1 METTKNSTPTG
12 NHPYLEPPRRKVP
25 LFVVFIL
32 VTLIVIAA
40 ALSVKLYQQ
49 LKASKQMNV
58 MLDDDKKKLE
68 GELNN
73 MIVEYDSLKTQND
86 TINLKLEAE
95 QDKIRKLL
103 HVQAANYEKIRMYKN
118 ELLTLRQ
125 VMRSYI
131 VQIDSLNTKNQE
143 LTAENVQV
151 RSKLNEA
158 QKNNQEL
165 SKQREELTSKVNLA
179 SALIAK
185 NMQVDPLNKNSKPKD
200 KISKITKIRVCFT
213 IRENAVAKA
222 GTKDVYLRLV
232 RPDNIVLTTS
242 ADNLFE
248 VNSQQLVYSAVRQVE
263 YENKDIDMCIF
274 WDKDQDLIPGTYQAI
289 LYAEGNEIGNTTFA
303 LR

>member
-1 METTKNSTPTG
+1 
-12 NHPYLEPPRRKVP
+12 
-25 LFVVFIL
+25 
-32 VTLIVIAA
+32 
-40 ALSVKLYQQ
+40 
-49 LKASKQMNV
+49 
-58 MLDDDKKKLE
+58 
-68 GELNN
+68 
-73 MIVEYDSLKTQND
+73 
-86 TINLKLEAE
+86 
-95 QDKIRKLL
+95 
-103 HVQAANYEKIRMYKN
+103 
-118 ELLTLRQ
+118 
-125 VMRSYI
+125 
-131 VQIDSLNTKNQE
+131 
-143 LTAENVQV
+143 
-151 RSKLNEA
+151 
-158 QKNNQEL
+158 
-165 SKQREELTSKVNLA
+165 
-179 SALIAK
+179 
-185 NMQVDPLNKNSKPKD
+185 MQVDPLNKNSKPKD